1 LRREVPLILTAIIGF
16 AYIVQ
21 FFVPLGAMRVMTD
34 MFADWFSIIAACA
47 IWLGALNLI
56 KISLDKVYKKDS
68 EWFYALV
75 TILSFLLIV
84 IIGFFFSGGRRFQEP
99 GTRFDW
105 LYINIYTPLMAT
117 MFAMLAFFV
126 ASASYRAFRARNA
139 QATVL
144 LIAAFVV
151 MLGRTPFGD
160 WFSRLIF
167 LPDGWGISNWSN
179 IVMNYFNVAGQR
191 AIMIGIALGIIS
203 TSLRIILGIERTYL
217 GSD

>member
-1 LRREVPLILTAIIGF
+1 V
-16 AYIVQ
+16 VQ
-21 FFVPLGAMRVMTD
+21 FFVPHYPMGFLAD
-34 MFADWFSIIAACA
+34 MFSDWFSIVAAAA

-56 KISLDKVYKKDS
+56 RVSLEKVYKQPG
-68 EWFYALV
+68 ERIYAAV
-75 TILSFLLIV
+75 TVASFLLIV
-84 IIGFFFSGGRRFQEP
+84 IVGFFFSGGRSFQEP

-117 MFAMLAFFV
+117 MFALLAFFV

-144 LIAAFVV
+144 LLAAFVV

-160 WFSRLIF
+160 WLSNILF
-167 LPDGWGISNWSN
+167 LPEGWGIANLSN

-217 GSD
+217 GGD